1 MYIEII
7 SPETILFSG
16 EIQSI
21 TVPGKKGYL
30 QILNQHAP
38 IVSTLTKGKVKI
50 QGELNLSEEV
60 REKIILDLQIVL
72 LRTGLTSEIKP
83 ILMGQISNSN
93 GLDP

>member
-1 MYIEII
+1 MYIDIV
-7 SPETILFSG
+7 SPETTLFSG

-21 TVPGKKGYL
+21 TVPGTKGSF

-60 REKIILDLQIVL
+60 REKIVLENDGHYYFPINSGVIEMRNNKRVL
-72 LRTGLTSEIKP
+72 LAE
-83 ILMGQISNSN
+83 
-93 GLDP
+93 

>member
-1 MYIEII
+1 MYIDIV
-7 SPETILFSG
+7 SPETTLFSG

-21 TVPGKKGYL
+21 TVPGTKGSF

-60 REKIILDLQIVL
+60 REKIVLENDGHYYFPINSGVIEMRNNKIVL
-72 LRTGLTSEIKP
+72 LAE
-83 ILMGQISNSN
+83 
-93 GLDP
+93 

>member
-1 MYIEII
+1 MYIDIV
-7 SPETILFSG
+7 SPETTLFSG

-21 TVPGKKGYL
+21 TVPGTKGSF

-60 REKIILDLQIVL
+60 REKIILENDGHYYFPINSGVIEMRNNKIVL
-72 LRTGLTSEIKP
+72 LA
-83 ILMGQISNSN
+83 
-93 GLDP
+93 

>member
-1 MYIEII
+1 MYIDIV
-7 SPETILFSG
+7 SPETTLFSG

-21 TVPGKKGYL
+21 TVPGTKGSF

-60 REKIILDLQIVL
+60 REKIVLENDGHYYFPINSGVIEIRNNKIVL
-72 LRTGLTSEIKP
+72 LAE
-83 ILMGQISNSN
+83 
-93 GLDP
+93 

>member
-1 MYIEII
+1 MYIDIV
-7 SPETILFSG
+7 SPETTLFSG

-21 TVPGKKGYL
+21 TVPGTKGSF

-60 REKIILDLQIVL
+60 GEKIVLENDGHYYFPINSGVIEMRNNKIVL
-72 LRTGLTSEIKP
+72 LAE
-83 ILMGQISNSN
+83 
-93 GLDP
+93 

>member
-1 MYIEII
+1 MYIDIV
-7 SPETILFSG
+7 SPETTLFSG

-21 TVPGKKGYL
+21 TVPGTKGSF

-60 REKIILDLQIVL
+60 REKIILENDGHYYFPINSGVIEMRNNKIVL
-72 LRTGLTSEIKP
+72 LAE
-83 ILMGQISNSN
+83 
-93 GLDP
+93 

>member
-1 MYIEII
+1 MYIDIV
-7 SPETILFSG
+7 SPETTLFSG

-21 TVPGKKGYL
+21 TVPGTKGSF

-60 REKIILDLQIVL
+60 REKVVLENDGHYYFPINSGVIEMRNNKIVL
-72 LRTGLTSEIKP
+72 LAE
-83 ILMGQISNSN
+83 
-93 GLDP
+93 

>member
-1 MYIEII
+1 MYIDIV
-7 SPETILFSG
+7 SPETTLFSG

-21 TVPGKKGYL
+21 TVPGTKGSF

-60 REKIILDLQIVL
+60 REKIVLENEGHYYFAINSGVIEMRNNKIVL
-72 LRTGLTSEIKP
+72 LAE
-83 ILMGQISNSN
+83 
-93 GLDP
+93 

>member
-1 MYIEII
+1 MYIDIV
-7 SPETILFSG
+7 SPETTLFSG

-21 TVPGKKGYL
+21 TVPGTKGSF

-60 REKIILDLQIVL
+60 REKIVLENEGHYYFPINSGVIEMRNNKIVL
-72 LRTGLTSEIKP
+72 LAE
-83 ILMGQISNSN
+83 
-93 GLDP
+93 

>member
-1 MYIEII
+1 MYIDIV
-7 SPETILFSG
+7 SPETTLFSG

-21 TVPGKKGYL
+21 TVPGTKGSF

-60 REKIILDLQIVL
+60 REKIILENDGHYYLPINSGVIEIRNNKIVL
-72 LRTGLTSEIKP
+72 LAE
-83 ILMGQISNSN
+83 
-93 GLDP
+93 